1 VAANA
6 TGASR
11 REARVYQIESS
22 SQILQLAR
30 KLLHRRPA
38 RLQVSANVV
47 LLGLTSLFTD
57 ISSEMVTTVLPLYVL
72 VNLNLSPM
80 AFGLVDGLALG
91 GAAVVRLAG
100 GFVADR
106 TRRYKSV
113 AVAGYT
119 LSMLSRA
126 TLLAFGS
133 AWGWLLGV
141 VLIDRLGKGIRS
153 DARDAMISFSTPLS
167 GLATAFGVHR
177 ALDTAG
183 AMIGPLIAFGVL
195 MAAPGAYDA
204 VFVVSLCA
212 ALIGLAI
219 LVLFV
224 ENRPVAAVLPPRTDI
239 TIAAV
244 ARLVRLPDV
253 RALVVAGGVLNLATM
268 SDAFLYLT
276 LQRRLEF
283 QLSFFPLLY
292 VATAAIYMVLAL
304 PAGLLADRIGRAR
317 VFTGGYLLLLLAY
330 SALFL
335 PSAGG
340 AEVVVCLVLLG
351 GYYAGTEGVLMA
363 MASARLPDDL
373 RSSGMA
379 LVMTVSNLSRLAA
392 SILFG
397 WLWTWRG
404 VEFAVAAFGSGLIA
418 AILLTSFL
426 LGWRREGPSD
436 ERLAAS

>member
-1 VAANA
+1 MAGGSQVRTEDRCHGLAANA

-22 SQILQLAR
+22 SQILQIAR
-30 KLLHRRPA
+30 KFLHRRPA

-47 LLGLTSLFTD
+47 FLGLTSLFTD

-91 GAAVVRLAG
+91 GAAVVRLVG

-153 DARDAMISFSTPLS
+153 DARDAMISFSSPGS

-195 MAAPGAYDA
+195 MAAPRAYDA

-224 ENRPVAAVLPPRTDI
+224 ENRPAPAVPPRRTDV
-239 TIAAV
+239 TLAAV

-253 RALVVAGGVLNLATM
+253 RALVVAGGVLNL
-268 SDAFLYLT
+268 
-276 LQRRLEF
+276 
-283 QLSFFPLLY
+283 
-292 VATAAIYMVLAL
+292 
-304 PAGLLADRIGRAR
+304 
-317 VFTGGYLLLLLAY
+317 
-330 SALFL
+330 
-335 PSAGG
+335 
-340 AEVVVCLVLLG
+340 
-351 GYYAGTEGVLMA
+351 
-363 MASARLPDDL
+363 
-373 RSSGMA
+373 
-379 LVMTVSNLSRLAA
+379 
-392 SILFG
+392 
-397 WLWTWRG
+397 
-404 VEFAVAAFGSGLIA
+404 
-418 AILLTSFL
+418 
-426 LGWRREGPSD
+426 
-436 ERLAAS
+436 

>member
-1 VAANA
+1 M
-6 TGASR
+6 
-11 REARVYQIESS
+11 
-22 SQILQLAR
+22 
-30 KLLHRRPA
+30 
-38 RLQVSANVV
+38 SANVV
-47 LLGLTSLFTD
+47 FLGLTSLFTD

-80 AFGLVDGLALG
+80 AFGLVDGLDLG
-91 GAAVVRLAG
+91 GAAVVRLVG
-100 GFVADR
+100 GFLADR

-119 LSMLSRA
+119 LSMLSRVDIA
-126 TLLAFGS
+126 
-133 AWGWLLGV
+133 GV
-141 VLIDRLGKGIRS
+141 RQCVGMAARRGADRP
-153 DARDAMISFSTPLS
+153 ARQRHSQRCPRRHDLVQQSPS

-183 AMIGPLIAFGVL
+183 AMIGPLIAFGLL
-195 MAAPGAYDA
+195 MAAPRAYDA

-224 ENRPVAAVLPPRTDI
+224 ENRPAPAVAPRRADI

-244 ARLVRLPDV
+244 ARLMRLPDV

-283 QLSFFPLLY
+283 QLGFFPLMY

-304 PAGLLADRIGRAR
+304 PAGLLADRIGRTR
-317 VFTGGYLLLLLAY
+317 VFMGGYLLLLLAY

-335 PSAGG
+335 PAAGG
-340 AEVVVCLVLLG
+340 AEVAACLMLLG
-351 GYYAGTEGVLMA
+351 AYYAGTEGVLMA
-363 MASARLPDDL
+363 LASARLPEDL
-373 RSSGMA
+373 RTSGMA
-379 LVMTVSNLSRLAA
+379 LVMTVSNLGRLTA

-404 VEFAVAAFGSGLIA
+404 VEFAVAAFGGGLIA
-418 AILLTSFL
+418 AILLTLLL
-426 LGWRREGPSD
+426 LGWRTEGSSD
-436 ERLAAS
+436 ERPATS